1 MTNGIPRRS
10 GVKPDGLRADEHRVL
25 QPIVEVIYAPL
36 EGVFPGIMAAI
47 EVAGGDPFWSERDPR
62 MEWYDAPLG
71 LGPYNAFWEVALAW
85 VYHPVFAGTAGPDQ
99 VEAFFRWLEWMAL
112 SEDPDVVSFMK
123 TELCGRIGND
133 PAHTTRALPLMG
145 LRSLEQFLDLE
156 RYWRSRVV
164 PLIEAEIEARLTT

>member
-1 MTNGIPRRS
+1 
-10 GVKPDGLRADEHRVL
+10 VL

-36 EGVFPGIMAAI
+36 EGVFPGLMAAI
-47 EVAGGDPFWSERDPR
+47 ETAGSDPFWSERDPR

-112 SEDPDVVSFMK
+112 SEDRDVVNFMK
-123 TELCGRIGND
+123 TELCERIGND
-133 PAHTTRALPLMG
+133 PADTEHALPLMG
-145 LRSLEQFLDLE
+145 LRSLEQFLDSE
-156 RYWRSRVV
+156 RAWRSRVV